1 MGEVK
6 FRLIADATFEAKDV
20 DDAFRLLG
28 KHFHELAYDEDRAD
42 KLDFIGEISI
52 ESEVA
57 K

>member
-1 MGEVK
+1 MK